1 MVGKGKVL
9 RAIMRAGALLDRA
22 GILRKVTLGAHVFV
36 RRGECPAPPAPLLHC
51 GSTRRCTR
59 AGPRTSGRHFPVA
72 TPQTLLKDSEEFP
85 GGEGES

>member
-36 RRGECPAPPAPLLHC
+36 RRGECPAPPAPPTPDNSLVYQAFTDYLPC
-51 GSTRRCTR
+51 AGIVPVAGCTR
-59 AGPRTSGRHFPVA
+59 KVR
-72 TPQTLLKDSEEFP
+72 
-85 GGEGES
+85 EGAQSLVEDC